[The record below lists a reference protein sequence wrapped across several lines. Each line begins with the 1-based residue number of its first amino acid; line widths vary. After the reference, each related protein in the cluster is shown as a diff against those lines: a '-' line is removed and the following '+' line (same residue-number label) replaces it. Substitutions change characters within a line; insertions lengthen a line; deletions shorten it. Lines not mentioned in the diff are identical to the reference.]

1 MRKYLDLPRPSI
13 KLAFCLLRRRALPR
27 GFRGLELGRGR
38 LKPVP
43 GIPGH
48 ARDPQQLLRRYRLRK
63 RGGENKAADIPQ
75 KAGVPESQA
84 PGNLCLPFRS
94 LPCLRHLP
102 GYPRV
107 SGANCFYFPARLRFM
122 PQAFFRLSGP
132 SVAPERSSTGYRVLE
147 LRSPSEKVFFPRG
160 LAGVGAGGGS
170 RGPSVFCRPWSGFRG
185 EGVFYPGSLI
195 CFTPEGGA
203 STVTAAGL
211 LKDSVPPPR
220 FSSRL

>member
-1 MRKYLDLPRPSI
+1 M
-13 KLAFCLLRRRALPR
+13 
-27 GFRGLELGRGR
+27 
-38 LKPVP
+38 P

-84 PGNLCLPFRS
+84 PVNLCLPYRS

-107 SGANCFYFPARLRFM
+107 SGANCFYFPARLRFV

-132 SVAPERSSTGYRVLE
+132 SVAPERSSTGYRVLD
-147 LRSPSEKVFFPRG
+147 LPGPSEYFLFPRG
-160 LAGVGAGGGS
+160 LAGVGAGGGGGVPRCS
-170 RGPSVFCRPWSGFRG
+170 AGRGQDSGGQAFFIRGLSFVSPRGGGLYCHGGWRAETSCSFSPVFLTSLFRPRRG
-185 EGVFYPGSLI
+185 WTWRPVW
-195 CFTPEGGA
+195 
-203 STVTAAGL
+203 GL
-211 LKDSVPPPR
+211 R
-220 FSSRL
+220 THTH